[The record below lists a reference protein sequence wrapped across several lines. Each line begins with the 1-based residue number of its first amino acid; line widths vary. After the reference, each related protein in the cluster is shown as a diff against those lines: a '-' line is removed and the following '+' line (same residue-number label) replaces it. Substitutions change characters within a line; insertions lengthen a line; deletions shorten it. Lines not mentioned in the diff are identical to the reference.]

1 MSLYSY
7 TKVSSLSHATY
18 TVGLKNC
25 LLALDVMQRLA
36 ITGFLSSQPPFF
48 RLARKAVCIT
58 MVTNNGCGFT
68 NLFISVQTKKG
79 MSEDST
85 HRKPLL
91 YLGA

>member
-1 MSLYSY
+1 M
-7 TKVSSLSHATY
+7 TKFATADVY
-18 TVGLKNC
+18 ATNSACNSRVPCIFVGSNRFRQ
-25 LLALDVMQRLA
+25 LLALL
-36 ITGFLSSQPPFF
+36 FF
-48 RLARKAVCIT
+48 RFARKAVCIT